1 MVTESSIELVLKEAR
16 GHIGYKEGANNNNI
30 FAGYAAHPNHQPWC
44 ATFIVSCFKR
54 AGALAAIKNSAS
66 CIEIYKWGKQ
76 KKALIDYTE
85 AQRGDLILMDFT
97 GSGIP
102 QHIGIAS
109 KDWDGRQIE
118 TIEGNTGDASQTN
131 GDGVAR
137 KKRQSQYI
145 FAVIRPLWSNS

>member
-1 MVTESSIELVLKEAR
+1 MSSPSAEPVLAEAR
-16 GHIGYKEGANNNNI
+16 SHIGYKEGKNNDNK
-30 FAGYAAHPNHQPWC
+30 FAAIAKHPNHQPWC
-44 ATFIVSCFKR
+44 ATFVVACFSK
-54 AGALAAIKNSAS
+54 AGSVKAIKNTSS
-66 CIEIYKWGKQ
+66 CIDMYKWGKS
-76 KKALIDYTE
+76 KKALVDYTE

-109 KDWDGRQIE
+109 KDYDGRVVE

-137 KKRQSQYI
+137 KKRQPEYI
-145 FAVIRPLWSNS
+145 FAVIRPLWEK